1 MCRSMLQ
8 VPLIQ
13 PMFTWYVYLIRCCD
27 NSLYP
32 GVTTDPI
39 RKLQELNSG
48 RGSMYAWR
56 KRPVHLAWSERMRDR
71 SAAMRRKAAIRRLP
85 THQKEQLVLRGADP
99 AMVRAVMLGESWSD
113 PSGRRSDVGSLDEL
127 CPAERDR
134 W

>member
-1 MCRSMLQ
+1 M
-8 VPLIQ
+8 P
-13 PMFTWYVYLIRCCD
+13 TWYVYLIRCCD

-32 GVTTDPI
+32 GVTTDPV

-56 KRPVHLAWSERMRDR
+56 KRPVHLAWCEPMRDR

-85 THQKEQLVLRGADP
+85 THQKEQLVLGGADP
-99 AMVRAVMLGESWSD
+99 AMVRALMLGEPWTD

-127 CPAERDR
+127 SPAERDR
-134 W
+134 S